1 MKPNQKKTLSGTD
14 AFKMLGGLQ
23 GVRTLA
29 DNFYD
34 IMTSLPE
41 AQKIR
46 DMHPA
51 DLATTRE
58 NFTLFVCGWL
68 GGPPLYKEKHGP
80 IDLTKLHAL
89 LDINEAERDM
99 WLSCMERA
107 LNQLEIPEEGKQY
120 LLERFRQPA
129 GKICNWCQKQFL
141 QSPGA
146 GSLRNTIKK
155 Q

>member
-1 MKPNQKKTLSGTD
+1 MKTVQNKTISGLD
-14 AFKMLGGLQ
+14 AFNVLGGLQ

-34 IMTSLPE
+34 IMTNMPE

-58 NFTLFVCGWL
+58 NFALFVCGWL
-68 GGPPLYKEKHGP
+68 GGPPLYKEKHGA

-99 WLSCMERA
+99 WLSCMAQA
-107 LNQLEIPEEGKQY
+107 LDQLEIAEEMKDF
-120 LLERFRQPA
+120 LLERFRRPA
-129 GKICNWCQKQFL
+129 DKICDWCQKQLL
-141 QSPGA
+141 QSSVA
-146 GSLRNTIKK
+146 GSFRNTTCEE
-155 Q
+155 